1 MKIINLN
8 SELHIDSESDA
19 AYLYLNKWKENKV
32 NYTNSL
38 FDEDGGNI
46 NIDYNTDWKVIWIE
60 FLPASKYFNL

>member
-8 SELHIDSESDA
+8 SELHIDSEADA

-38 FDEDGGNI
+38 FDENGWNI
-46 NIDYNTDWKVIWIE
+46 NIDYDTDWKIIWIE
-60 FLPASKYFNL
+60 FLPASKFFK